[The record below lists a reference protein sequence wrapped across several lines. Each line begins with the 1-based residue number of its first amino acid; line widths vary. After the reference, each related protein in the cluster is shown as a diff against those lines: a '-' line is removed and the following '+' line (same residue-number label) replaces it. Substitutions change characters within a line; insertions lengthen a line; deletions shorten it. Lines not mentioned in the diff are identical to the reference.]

1 VRDVSAFL
9 DAVKRGDLPQVE
21 QHLSDRSLVDA
32 TTPEGVS
39 ALLLA
44 LYHGHPGVAMAIQS
58 RRSHLTIYEAAALG
72 AADLVVAQLKRRPAL
87 AGEHASDG
95 YSALGLAAYFG
106 HLPVVE
112 LLLEHG
118 ADPNAPARNALG
130 VTPLHSAVA
139 NPSPGMAV
147 ALAGALLARGANP
160 NVKQQGGWTPLH
172 AAAAHGH
179 RELAALL
186 LSHGADPRPVSEAG
200 KTPAQM
206 ASELGNVGL
215 AEWLEGV
222 GKGE

>member
-1 VRDVSAFL
+1 MRDVSAFL

-21 QHLSDRSLVDA
+21 QFLSDRSLVDA
-32 TTPEGVS
+32 VTPEGVS

-44 LYHGHPGVAMAIQS
+44 LYHGHPGVAKAIQS
-58 RRSHLTIYEAAALG
+58 RRSRLTIFEAAALG
-72 AADLVVAQLKRRPAL
+72 DAEQVLAQLTRRRSL
-87 AGEHASDG
+87 AQEHAPDG

-106 HLPVVE
+106 HLAVVE

-118 ADPNAPARNALG
+118 ADPNAPARNAME

-139 NPSPGMAV
+139 NPSPGIAV

-160 NVKQQGGWTPLH
+160 NVKQHGGWTPLH

-179 RELAALL
+179 RELATLL
-186 LSHGADPRPVSEAG
+186 LSNGADPRPVSDAG
-200 KTPAQM
+200 KTPSQM

-222 GKGE
+222 GKEE